1 MPLIR
6 RTVAQPIPPNHSM
19 QVHEITRYVH
29 PTRLRPG
36 DTEVPLHEISDRQLA
51 DLATLFPDE
60 YLAPCLDRKLEPAR
74 PVEIE
79 DESTPDLDETKP
91 LPPRIVRRSASPGL
105 RPVAEEEE
113 EEDDGGEDD
122 LESADEDE
130 GDEAGDELATVPLD
144 SAQRDFLMLN
154 ARNAIAFIDQN
165 KERVVFLGKCYQAEK
180 ARLDGPRKTVLAAF
194 TSAGVGAE

>member
-1 MPLIR
+1 M
-6 RTVAQPIPPNHSM
+6 
-19 QVHEITRYVH
+19 
-29 PTRLRPG
+29 
-36 DTEVPLHEISDRQLA
+36 PLHEISDRQLA

-60 YLAPCLDRKLEPAR
+60 YLAPCLDRQLEPAR